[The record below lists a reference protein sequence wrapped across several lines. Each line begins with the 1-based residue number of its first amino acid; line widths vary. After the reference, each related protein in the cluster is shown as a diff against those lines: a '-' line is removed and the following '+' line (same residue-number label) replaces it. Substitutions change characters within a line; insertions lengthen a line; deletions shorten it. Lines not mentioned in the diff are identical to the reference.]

1 MKREYMLL
9 VEDNQMTVYSANIKI
24 KINGSVTN
32 TWIEIESVNANTA
45 RALLQAQYGKE
56 NVINVIRKSG
66 Q

>member
-1 MKREYMLL
+1 MRREYMLL
-9 VEDNQMTVYSANIKI
+9 AENKQMTVYRANIKI

-32 TWIEIESVNANTA
+32 TWIEIEAVNANTA

>member
-1 MKREYMLL
+1 MRKDHML
-9 VEDNQMTVYSANIKI
+9 VAEDNQMTVYRANIKI

-32 TWIEIESVNANTA
+32 TWIEIEAANANTA

>member
-1 MKREYMLL
+1 MRREYML
-9 VEDNQMTVYSANIKI
+9 VAEGKQMIVYRANIMI

-32 TWIEIESVNANTA
+32 TWIEIEAANANTA

>member
-1 MKREYMLL
+1 MRREYML
-9 VEDNQMTVYSANIKI
+9 VAEDKKMTVYRANIKI

-32 TWIEIESVNANTA
+32 TWIEIEAANANTA

>member
-1 MKREYMLL
+1 MSNDHML
-9 VEDNQMTVYSANIKI
+9 VAEDKKMTVYRANIKI

-32 TWIEIESVNANTA
+32 TWIEILASNANVA
-45 RALLQAQYGKE
+45 KALLQAQYGKE

>member
-1 MKREYMLL
+1 MTRENML
-9 VEDNQMTVYSANIKI
+9 VAEDKQMTVYRANIKI

-32 TWIEIESVNANTA
+32 TWIEIEAVNANTA

>member
-1 MKREYMLL
+1 MSNDHML
-9 VEDNQMTVYSANIKI
+9 VAEDKKMTVYRANIKI

-32 TWIEIESVNANTA
+32 TWIEILASNANVA
-45 RALLQAQYGKE
+45 KELLQAQYGKE

>member
-1 MKREYMLL
+1 MSKDHMLL
-9 VEDNQMTVYSANIKI
+9 VEDNQMTVYRANIKI

-32 TWIEIESVNANTA
+32 TWIEIEAANANTV

>member
-1 MKREYMLL
+1 MSKDHML
-9 VEDNQMTVYSANIKI
+9 VAEGKQMTVYRANIKI

-32 TWIEIESVNANTA
+32 TWIEILASNANVA
-45 RALLQAQYGKE
+45 KALLQAQYGKE

>member
-1 MKREYMLL
+1 MSKDHMLL
-9 VEDNQMTVYSANIKI
+9 VEDNQMTVYRANIKI

-32 TWIEIESVNANTA
+32 TWIEIEAANANTA